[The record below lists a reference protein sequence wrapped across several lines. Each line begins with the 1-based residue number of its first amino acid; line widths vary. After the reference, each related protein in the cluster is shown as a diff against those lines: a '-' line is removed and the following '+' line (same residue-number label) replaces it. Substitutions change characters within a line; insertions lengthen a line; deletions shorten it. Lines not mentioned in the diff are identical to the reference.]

1 LRLDLVVGS
10 NGAGK
15 TTFIELTLVSSL
27 PPGTAIVNADA
38 IARQRWGTDPEAK
51 SYDAAKVAEATRN
64 ALIEAR
70 LPFVAETVFSHESK
84 LELIESAQ
92 HAGFTVVLHILLV
105 PEELTV
111 SRVEHRVAAGGHSV
125 PETKIRGRYDRLWRL
140 VAQAARGCDLA
151 TVYDNSADRGPRPVA
166 RAAGGLATGAAEWPT
181 WTPTDL
187 RYGWPPDLGG
197 D

>member
-15 TTFIELTLVSSL
+15 TTFIELTLVPSL
-27 PPGTAIVNADA
+27 PPGTAVVNADA
-38 IARQRWGTDPEAK
+38 IARQRWGIDAEAK
-51 SYDAAKVAEATRN
+51 SYDAAKAAAATRQ

-70 LPFVAETVFSHESK
+70 VPFVAETVFSHESK

-92 HAGFTVVLHILLV
+92 RAGFTVVLHILLV
-105 PEELTV
+105 PEGLTV

-125 PETKIRGRYDRLWRL
+125 PEVKIRGRYNRLWKL
-140 VAQAARGCDLA
+140 VAQAARVCNLA
-151 TVYDNSADRGPRPVA
+151 TVYDNSADRGPWPVA
-166 RAAGGLATGAAEWPT
+166 RAAGGLALGPAEWPT

-187 RYGWPPDLGG
+187 RDGWPPDLG

>member
-15 TTFIELTLVSSL
+15 TTFIELTLVPSL
-27 PPGTAIVNADA
+27 PPGTALVNADA
-38 IARQRWGTDPEAK
+38 IARQRWGIDAEAR
-51 SYDAAKVAEATRN
+51 SYDAAKAAEATRK

-84 LELIESAQ
+84 LELVDAAQ
-92 HAGFTVVLHILLV
+92 RAGFTVVLHVLLV

-111 SRVEHRVAAGGHSV
+111 SRVAHRVAAGGHSV
-125 PETKIRGRYDRLWRL
+125 PETKIRGRYNRLWKL
-140 VAQAARGCDLA
+140 VAQAAHISDLA
-151 TVYDNSADRGPRPVA
+151 TVYDNSALRGPGPVA

-187 RYGWPPDLGG
+187 RDGWPPDLA